1 MLSLLQIAFLVA
13 AFLTIVSA
21 IMVVTTPSMVHAAL
35 WLILALAGAA
45 VFFIILN
52 AGFLAVVQIAVYID
66 AIAIMIIIVVMLTEG
81 ATRQQIRQVSKTW
94 WAAAIAAIL
103 LFVGLIAIFLQ
114 TPSLIAEAPALVMS
128 QDAILEDLGTALV
141 DVNRYIIPFEIASV
155 LLLAALIGSIMVAWP
170 LVKGD
175 KKEEVEA

>member
-35 WLILALAGAA
+35 WLILSLAGVA
-45 VFFIILN
+45 VLFILLN

-66 AIAIMIIIVVMLTEG
+66 AIAIMIIIVVMLTQG
-81 ATRQQIRQVSKTW
+81 ATRQHNTQVSKTW
-94 WAAAIAAIL
+94 WAAAFAALL
-103 LFVGLIAIFLQ
+103 LFVGLIAIFTQ
-114 TPSLIAEAPALVMS
+114 TPSLIVDAPALALS
-128 QDAILEDLGTALV
+128 QEAILQDLGTALV
-141 DVNRYIIPFEIASV
+141 DVNRYIIPFEVASV

-170 LVKGD
+170 LVKGA
-175 KKEEVEA
+175 EEELEA

>member
-35 WLILALAGAA
+35 WLILTLAGVA
-45 VFFIILN
+45 VNFVLLN

-66 AIAIMIIIVVMLTEG
+66 AIAIMIIIVVMLTQG
-81 ATRQQIRQVSKTW
+81 ATRQRIRQVSKTW
-94 WAAAIAAIL
+94 WGAAIAALIL
-103 LFVGLIAIFLQ
+103 FTGLIALFTQ
-114 TPSLIAEAPALVMS
+114 TPALAVEAPALAMS
-128 QDAILEDLGTALV
+128 QEAILEDLGTALV
-141 DVNRYIIPFEIASV
+141 DVNRYIIPFEVASV

-170 LVKGD
+170 LVRGKD
-175 KKEEVEA
+175 EEVEA